1 MKVAITAD
9 VHLKSKDKTPKRWQ
23 ALEDILKQL
32 PPGKIK
38 DLIIAG
44 DLFDA
49 ESHNYSQFDRLCK
62 DKKFKKINIHIL
74 PGNHD
79 QGISQVNFIAENIR
93 VYDQPE
99 IIDLN
104 GLKFFFVPYLED
116 KTMANVL
123 SQHDQQLNPP
133 WVLIG
138 HGNWSETI
146 RSQNPVEPGVY
157 MSLSRAVLKQYQP
170 SLTILGH
177 IHKKMDNTDHNVF
190 YPGSPCGLDITETG
204 KRSFIVLNL
213 DNLQVDRQE
222 LEPDVI
228 YFDETIMIYPLEDEQ
243 KHWQEIAEK
252 LKQKWGLS
260 GKEKNKAVI
269 RLNIVGFSTNKW
281 KLKKFFEQEFKEF
294 KGWKNNKI
302 DVSQLN
308 SASDNYELLNI
319 SRRII
324 KKINDLDLEPEQ
336 NEPTKNEIIVQAME
350 TVYVK

>member
-1 MKVAITAD
+1 MKVAVTAD
-9 VHLKSKDKTPKRWQ
+9 VHLKSQSETPNRWQ
-23 ALEDILKQL
+23 ALTNILDQCRDQ
-32 PPGKIK
+32 KI
-38 DLIIAG
+38 DTLIIAG

-49 ESHNYSQFDRLCK
+49 ESHNYSEFDRLSK
-62 DKKFKKINIHIL
+62 NKKYQKIDVHLI

-79 QGISQVNFIAENIR
+79 QGINQGNFTADNIKI
-93 VYDQPE
+93 YQEPE
-99 IIDLN
+99 IINLN

-138 HGNWSETI
+138 HGNWAETI
-146 RSQNPVEPGVY
+146 RSRNPAEPGVY
-157 MSLSRAVLKQYQP
+157 MPLSRAVLKQYQP

-177 IHKKMDNTDHNVF
+177 VHKKMDNTDHNVF
-190 YPGSPCGLDITETG
+190 YPGSPCGLDITETD
-204 KRSFIVLNL
+204 KRSFIILNL

-228 YFDETIMIYPLEDEQ
+228 YFDETIMVYPLEDEQ
-243 KHWQEIAEK
+243 KYWQEIAKE

-269 RLNIVGFSTNKW
+269 RLNIAGFSTNKR
-281 KLKKFFEQEFKEF
+281 KLKKFFEREFKEF
-294 KGWKNNKI
+294 KGWKDNKI

-319 SRRII
+319 SQKII
-324 KKINDLDLEPEQ
+324 EKINHLDLEPEQ
-336 NEPTKNEIIVQAME
+336 DEPTKNEIIVQATE
-350 TVYVK
+350 TVYAQ